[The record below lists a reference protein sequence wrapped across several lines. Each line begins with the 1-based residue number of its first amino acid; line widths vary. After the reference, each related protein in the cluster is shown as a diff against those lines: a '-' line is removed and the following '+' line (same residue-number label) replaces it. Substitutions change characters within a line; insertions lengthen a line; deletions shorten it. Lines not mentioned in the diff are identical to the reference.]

1 MLSALFS
8 EAQTDLTYELSNSND
23 NQNILLLLEIIPFL
37 LSTAHR
43 IDRLSS
49 ILHEKQRKDATFTS
63 SFVAVICDTLFALNS
78 SLGDNAYALQ
88 TAHILPF
95 STLLLNCASFLQPIH
110 WENVRDRLLFSLL
123 SQEGSRDPLCYAEL
137 LRIIL
142 AILAL
147 RNEQTSSPRSENDLL
162 ESNTTYYG
170 SEYVIFVLYATAYRT
185 RICETG
191 NINGVE
197 LVLLSEMAQLPPCS
211 IKKMMNFIQFFVSD
225 MIPSMNS
232 ENHKFNTFNNTFGF
246 DHDVIFWVC
255 CNLTLICF
263 KSQHAQRRTLQL
275 AVSALNI
282 PKSSMMDCDEEVVKT
297 ILAIVNVKSLL
308 IKSEPTDDSKES
320 YRIGR
325 LMDLKTKSILS
336 KQQLV

>member
-1 MLSALFS
+1 
-8 EAQTDLTYELSNSND
+8 
-23 NQNILLLLEIIPFL
+23 
-37 LSTAHR
+37 
-43 IDRLSS
+43 
-49 ILHEKQRKDATFTS
+49 
-63 SFVAVICDTLFALNS
+63 
-78 SLGDNAYALQ
+78 
-88 TAHILPF
+88 
-95 STLLLNCASFLQPIH
+95 
-110 WENVRDRLLFSLL
+110 
-123 SQEGSRDPLCYAEL
+123 
-137 LRIIL
+137 
-142 AILAL
+142 
-147 RNEQTSSPRSENDLL
+147 
-162 ESNTTYYG
+162 
-170 SEYVIFVLYATAYRT
+170 
-185 RICETG
+185 
-191 NINGVE
+191 
-197 LVLLSEMAQLPPCS
+197 
-211 IKKMMNFIQFFVSD
+211 

-232 ENHKFNTFNNTFGF
+232 ENHKFNTLNNTFGF

-308 IKSEPTDDSKES
+308 IKSEPTDDIKES

>member
-1 MLSALFS
+1 MRIISA
-8 EAQTDLTYELSNSND
+8 TYTLGKRKR
-23 NQNILLLLEIIPFL
+23 Q
-37 LSTAHR
+37 A
-43 IDRLSS
+43 S
-49 ILHEKQRKDATFTS
+49 IF
-63 SFVAVICDTLFALNS
+63 F
-78 SLGDNAYALQ
+78 
-88 TAHILPF
+88 
-95 STLLLNCASFLQPIH
+95 
-110 WENVRDRLLFSLL
+110 
-123 SQEGSRDPLCYAEL
+123 AEL

-170 SEYVIFVLYATAYRT
+170 WKYVIFVLYATAYRT

-211 IKKMMNFIQFFVSD
+211 IKKMMNFIQLFVSD

-232 ENHKFNTFNNTFGF
+232 ENHKFNTLNNTFGF

-308 IKSEPTDDSKES
+308 IKSEPTDDIKES